1 MSHIAISTGS
11 IHFFIGKLSSAC
23 HIICHVI
30 FHFSKIA
37 QLDTEGFDATLEHRP
52 AQGAFR

>member
-1 MSHIAISTGS
+1 MQKLVMIVVVR
-11 IHFFIGKLSSAC
+11 LSST
-23 HIICHVI
+23 
-30 FHFSKIA
+30 FNGFLFSKIA